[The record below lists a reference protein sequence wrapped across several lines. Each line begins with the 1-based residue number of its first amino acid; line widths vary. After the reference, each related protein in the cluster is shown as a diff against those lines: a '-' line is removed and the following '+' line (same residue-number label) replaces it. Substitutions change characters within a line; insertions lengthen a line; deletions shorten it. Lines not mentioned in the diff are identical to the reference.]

1 MTYKI
6 LSARQEDITIITTVE
21 YNLDGTIV
29 TTEVPHFMPK
39 SQEEIEQN
47 IINKAAKIDKM
58 PVKIELN
65 LKDSNTAKGIRYS
78 DDTGVFAILQDT
90 PLHRKLTSEMK
101 PAVLRCFPKGSSILD
116 PDTVPDI
123 AISLRGI
130 SGKEVPFGVLDIV
143 DHTASITIVFASPY
157 AFKTSNSTNVVEP
170 NHYKLM
176 ITIPITPGDKL
187 MQNVF
192 SL

>member
-1 MTYKI
+1 
-6 LSARQEDITIITTVE
+6 
-21 YNLDGTIV
+21 
-29 TTEVPHFMPK
+29 
-39 SQEEIEQN
+39 
-47 IINKAAKIDKM
+47 M

-78 DDTGVFAILQDT
+78 DNTGIFAIVQDT

-101 PAVLRCFPKGSSILD
+101 PAVLRCFHKDRLD

-143 DHTASITIVFASPY
+143 DHTASITIIFASPY

-187 MQNVF
+187 MQSVI